1 MITSDNHDSNLEWWR
16 GASIYQIYPRSF
28 MDANGDG
35 TGDMKGITQKLDHVA
50 ALGVDAIWI
59 SPFFKSPMDD
69 FGYDVSDYRDV
80 DPCFGTLADFDDMLA
95 RAHELGLKVIIDR
108 CIHIHL
114 ASTRGSRRVD
124 PVGTTPR
131 PIGTHGWMPS
141 QRAHHP
147 ITGSL
152 SLSVLPGLGMRDV
165 SSTTCITF

>member
-1 MITSDNHDSNLEWWR
+1 MVAG

-50 ALGVDAIWI
+50 ALGVDTIWI

-95 RAHELGLKVIIDR
+95 RAHELGLKVIIDQVYSF
-108 CIHIHL
+108 ISEH
-114 ASTRGSRRVD
+114 AWFRRVD

-131 PIGTHGWMPS
+131 PIGTHGRMPNR
-141 QRAHHP
+141 RAHHP
-147 ITGSL
+147 ITGGL
-152 SLSVLPGLGMRDV
+152 SLSVLPGLGMRGV
-165 SSTTCITF
+165 SSTTACFLRAHSLT